1 MMNNFVELLAPVGS
15 YESLISAINAGAN
28 AIYFGVENLNMRS
41 RSSLN
46 FTIKDLSE
54 ISRLCKESNIRSYI
68 TLNTVMYDED
78 MPLIKKIIDSAKENG
93 IDAIIATDL
102 SVISY
107 ARFRSMT
114 VHISTQL
121 SVSNIEAV
129 KFYSSFADA
138 MVLARELSL
147 DQISSIICEIEKQNI
162 CGPSGNLV
170 AIEVFIHGALCMAI
184 SGKCF
189 LSQHMHKASANRGE
203 CYQTCRREYKVFD
216 DQNNELL
223 LDNQYIMSP
232 KDLCTIAFLDK
243 IVNAGVKLLKIE
255 GRGRSPEYVLTV
267 VRTYREA
274 LNLISNNQFNS
285 VAKIDLENKLKTV
298 YNRGFW
304 DGHYLGKMMH
314 DWNTDVHGSKATTK
328 KLYVAKCIKF
338 FNKISVGEFLVE
350 SGQLSVDD
358 NILIIGPTTGTVE
371 MKITELREN
380 NISVQSVFK
389 GAVFSMLVNNTVRS
403 SDKIYKIEN
412 TAY

>member
-107 ARFRSMT
+107 ARLRSMT

>member
-1 MMNNFVELLAPVGS
+1 MMNNYVELLAPVGS

-107 ARFRSMT
+107 ARSRNMT

-243 IVNAGVKLLKIE
+243 IVIAGVKLLKIE

-371 MKITELREN
+371 MKIIELREN
-380 NISVQSVFK
+380 NIPVQSVFK
-389 GAVFSMLVNNTVRS
+389 GGVFSMLVNNTVRS